1 MALKK
6 PPCPSTACLGRAGEA
21 CWEPSRAVP
30 GPAKPCRGGAGPPR
44 QAPAPGGAE
53 RGRRQPWRCGAA
65 GAGRCGARPCTA
77 AAAAGGGTA
86 GMVPARRSTAP
97 CGRPSGRYRGRRG
110 DGRGRGHLRTEL
122 PPSPGRAEASPAERP
137 GARLPPAGGTEGREE
152 GREKGREGRPGHG
165 AAARDGTWGPRAP
178 AAVFGNAERQGGVC
192 RGVLRGVKV
201 SLVVGLRHGSR
212 EKEAQGEWE
221 LNAKCCPASGGGTGE
236 LCAHQ

>member
-53 RGRRQPWRCGAA
+53 RGRRRPWRCGAA

-122 PPSPGRAEASPAERP
+122 PPSPGRAEAAR
-137 GARLPPAGGTEGREE
+137 RLPRLSGRGLGCCPPEGR
-152 GREKGREGRPGHG
+152 REGRREGKGGQGTEQQPGTGHG
-165 AAARDGTWGPRAP
+165 GPVPPLLCLGMPSAR
-178 AAVFGNAERQGGVC
+178 AVFVEGC
-192 RGVLRGVKV
+192 
-201 SLVVGLRHGSR
+201 
-212 EKEAQGEWE
+212 
-221 LNAKCCPASGGGTGE
+221 
-236 LCAHQ
+236 